1 MCTMVARKSSIQL
14 VSDDRYEQQLLLLYA
29 RRIAIDDV
37 IRSLTDYERC
47 RKQFEV
53 LKEKSA

>member
-14 VSDDRYEQQLLLLYA
+14 VSVHRCEKQLQLLYA
-29 RRIAIDDV
+29 RRTAIDAV
-37 IRSLTDYERC
+37 IRSLTDYDRS

-53 LKEKSA
+53 LKEKTA